1 MPPPIWRPSKRY
13 YRSLGE
19 KIITVIAVVF
29 LLLLMAIVFFAY
41 NGIFPFLRWTLGFV
55 FLP

>member
-1 MPPPIWRPSKRY
+1 MPPPPIWRPSKRY

-41 NGIFPFLRWTLGFV
+41 NGIFPFLR
-55 FLP
+55 